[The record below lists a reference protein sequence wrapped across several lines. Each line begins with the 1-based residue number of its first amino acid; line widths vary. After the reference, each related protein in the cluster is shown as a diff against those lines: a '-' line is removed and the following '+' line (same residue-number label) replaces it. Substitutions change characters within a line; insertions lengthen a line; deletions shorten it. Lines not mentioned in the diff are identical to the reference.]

1 MTQYDYDL
9 FTIGAGSGGVA
20 GTRRAA
26 AYGAKTAICE
36 DSRVG
41 GTCVIRGCVP
51 KKLLV
56 YAAQFRDAFADAQ
69 GFGWTV
75 GETSFDWA
83 KLIANKNNEI
93 DRLEGI
99 YGRLLGNS
107 GVELIRG
114 RGRIVDPHTVEADG
128 KRYTAKNIMIATG
141 GRPVKPGFAGE
152 ELAIVSDDALDL
164 PGLPETILILGG
176 GYIAVEFA
184 GIFAGLGAKVSLM
197 IRGQQI
203 LNGFD
208 DDTRNAL
215 ADEMTK
221 RGIEIIRG
229 AKPAKLEKDGDGFIL
244 TDTDG
249 KQHKTGLVMAATG
262 RKPNVKGLGLE
273 EVGVR
278 LTDQGAITVDEWSR
292 TSVDSIYAVGDVT
305 DRMALTPVAIAEGRG
320 LAETLFNNNPMRI
333 SYDNIPTAVF
343 SQPPIG
349 TVGLSEAQA
358 RALGGP
364 VDIYKTGFR
373 PMKHTLTGRDER
385 VFMKLVVDGATQ
397 KVLGCHIMGQDAPE
411 MIQAVGIAL
420 NMGATKADFD
430 RTIALHPSTAEE
442 LVLLREKS

>member
-107 GVELIRG
+107 GVDLIRG
-114 RGRIVDPHTVEADG
+114 RGRIVDPHTVEVEG

-141 GRPVKPGFAGE
+141 GRPVKPGFEGE

-164 PGLPETILILGG
+164 PRLPETILILGG

-184 GIFAGLGAKVSLM
+184 GIFAGLGAKVTLM

-208 DDTRNAL
+208 DDTRGAL

-229 AKPAKLEKDGDGFIL
+229 AKPAKLEKGGDGFIL
-244 TDTDG
+244 TDSDG

-262 RKPNVKGLGLE
+262 RKPNVQGLGLE

-292 TSVDSIYAVGDVT
+292 TSVENIYAVGDVT

-397 KVLGCHIMGQDAPE
+397 KVLGCHIMGQDSPE